1 MNQIYFSGSKK
12 YILLEQ
18 KFAQLEF
25 PFTFA
30 AASLI
35 RPAPANPP
43 GWEHSKG
50 MWLSG
55 AI

>member
-1 MNQIYFSGSKK
+1 MSY
-12 YILLEQ
+12 
-18 KFAQLEF
+18 
-25 PFTFA
+25 PTFA

-35 RPAPANPP
+35 RPAPATPP

-50 MWLSG
+50 MWSSG